1 MASKKHLTEKLE
13 THDGIRMDETVVV
26 EDIEPTI
33 EIDKKELLF
42 EALLNE
48 RAEQRKQM
56 MSLVITLSYLSFG
69 ILALIIIAQGVIR
82 ILTSRESFLILDNY
96 QFNIVAVYIFGQMVG
111 VMIIIVKLL
120 FDDKK
125 YLDKL

>member
-1 MASKKHLTEKLE
+1 MAAKKQITPQPTQHN
-13 THDGIRMDETVVV
+13 GIRIDETIPV
-26 EDIEPTI
+26 EEIEKTF
-33 EIDKKELLF
+33 EIDKKEILF
-42 EALLNE
+42 EGLMKE

-69 ILALIIIAQGVIR
+69 ILALIIIAQGIIR
-82 ILTSRESFLILDNY
+82 IMTARDTFLILDNY
-96 QFNIVAVYIFGQMVG
+96 QFNIVSVYIFGQMIG
-111 VMIIIVKLL
+111 VMTIIVKLL

>member
-1 MASKKHLTEKLE
+1 MAAKKQVTPQPTQHS
-13 THDGIRMDETVVV
+13 GIRIDETIPV
-26 EDIEPTI
+26 EEIEKTF
-33 EIDKKELLF
+33 EIDKKEILF
-42 EALLNE
+42 EGLMKE

-69 ILALIIIAQGVIR
+69 ILALIIIAQGIIR
-82 ILTSRESFLILDNY
+82 IMTTRDTFLILDIY
-96 QFNIVAVYIFGQMVG
+96 QFNIVSVYIFGQMIG
-111 VMIIIVKLL
+111 VMTIIVKLL